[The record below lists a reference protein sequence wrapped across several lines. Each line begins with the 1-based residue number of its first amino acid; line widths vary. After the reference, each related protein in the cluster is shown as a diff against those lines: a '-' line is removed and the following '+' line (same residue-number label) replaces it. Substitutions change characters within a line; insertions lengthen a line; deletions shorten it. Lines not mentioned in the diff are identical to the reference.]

1 MDFQEKFNFINVLV
15 NEILGRQKKGRMMNF
30 SLGIGRS
37 DQNLV
42 WKTKKILE
50 QRL

>member
-1 MDFQEKFNFINVLV
+1 
-15 NEILGRQKKGRMMNF
+15 MMNF

-50 QRL
+50 QRLWIIGTCTPRQYVN